1 MRHAVPTAIVI
12 SGILIAIAVFF
23 VQKQPVAPVA
33 PTPVA
38 PQVRVPS
45 VRKDDHVRGNPNEPV
60 VIIEYSDTE
69 CPYCKEFHA
78 TLRKVIDA
86 YGKNGQVAWV
96 FRNFP
101 VTDSHPKALK
111 EAQALECAADLGGE
125 LVFWRYL
132 DRIYEITPS
141 NDGLDPAALNT
152 VANEMGLDVRAFAS
166 CVESGKH
173 VAAIQKSSA
182 EAIAAGAAGTP
193 FSILM
198 YGADEYVIQGSQTY
212 DYMQGLLE
220 ILIASDSEAST
231 SASAL

>member
-1 MRHAVPTAIVI
+1 V
-12 SGILIAIAVFF
+12 GKYLFVFINDIFDLFKIEVGKVEFCVEEF
-23 VQKQPVAPVA
+23 VVLVL
-33 PTPVA
+33 
-38 PQVRVPS
+38 
-45 VRKDDHVRGNPNEPV
+45 
-60 VIIEYSDTE
+60 
-69 CPYCKEFHA
+69 
-78 TLRKVIDA
+78 LR
-86 YGKNGQVAWV
+86 
-96 FRNFP
+96 
-101 VTDSHPKALK
+101 
-111 EAQALECAADLGGE
+111 E

>member
-45 VRKDDHVRGNPNEPV
+45 VTRDDHVRGNPNAPV

-69 CPYCKEFHA
+69 CPFCKQFHE
-78 TLRKVIDA
+78 TLRQVVDT

-111 EAQALECAADLGGE
+111 EAQALECAAELGGE
-125 LVFWRYL
+125 HAFWNYI

-141 NDGLDPAALNT
+141 NDGLDPAQLYT
-152 VANEMGLDVRAFAS
+152 VADHIGLDVRTFSA

-173 VAAIQKSSA
+173 TAAIQKSAA

-198 YGADEYVIQGSQTY
+198 YGTDEYVIQGSQTFE
-212 DYMQGLLE
+212 YMQGLLE
-220 ILIASDSEAST
+220 ILIASDSEATS
-231 SASAL
+231 SASDL